1 MSYTQATLKTAIQDY
16 LETDESTFVSE
27 LDNII
32 KNAEERIFKS
42 VQMPDQRKNVQGNTT
57 TDNRFLSTPSDFLA
71 PFSLAVIDSNQY
83 SYLELKHNS
92 FIKEYAPDATTRGK
106 PKYYALFDQS
116 TFELA
121 PVPDH
126 DYTVEFHYLYRPAS
140 ITSGG
145 TSTTTYLS
153 TEAPDLLLYACLCEG
168 AMFLK
173 MDPSIYEAKYQESL
187 ARMKNL
193 SEGRDQRD
201 EMRYDSLRINVN

>member
-106 PKYYALFDQS
+106 PKYFAIFDS
-116 TFELA
+116 NTFELA
-121 PVPDH
+121 PVPDQ

-140 ITSGG
+140 ITSGA

-153 TEAPDLLLYACLCEG
+153 TESPDLLLYACLCEG

>member
-1 MSYTQATLKTAIQDY
+1 
-16 LETDESTFVSE
+16 
-27 LDNII
+27 
-32 KNAEERIFKS
+32 
-42 VQMPDQRKNVQGNTT
+42 MPSQRKNVQGNTT

-92 FIKEYAPDATTRGK
+92 FIKEYAPDSTTRGK

-121 PVPDH
+121 PVPDQ

-140 ITSGG
+140 ITSGA

-153 TEAPDLLLYACLCEG
+153 TESPDLLLYACLCEG

-193 SEGRDQRD
+193 NEGRDQRD
-201 EMRYDSLRINVN
+201 EMRYDSLRINVS

>member
-92 FIKEYAPDATTRGK
+92 FIKEYAPDSTTRGK

-121 PVPDH
+121 PVPDQ

-140 ITSGG
+140 ITSGA

-153 TEAPDLLLYACLCEG
+153 TESPDLLLYACLCEG

-193 SEGRDQRD
+193 NEGRDQRD
-201 EMRYDSLRINVN
+201 EMRYDSLRINVS

>member
-92 FIKEYAPDATTRGK
+92 FIKEYAPDSTTRGK

-121 PVPDH
+121 PVPDQ

-140 ITSGG
+140 ITSGA

-153 TEAPDLLLYACLCEG
+153 TESPDLLLYACLCEG

-193 SEGRDQRD
+193 NEGRDQRD